1 MSASFSCVPPLNL
14 CSSVNYT
21 NPEVPSQIAIASS
34 TVSCL
39 GSIAIIISYIAV
51 KEFRTNAQTI
61 IMLLAIADLFTSF
74 GYIVGSV
81 NFLTHWDKN
90 VTSTA
95 DCHTF
100 NVMCQ
105 AQSYLTTWSSIC
117 SQAWTCLLAAY
128 LLLVTLRP
136 TKLGVRALVLS
147 NVLVWGLP
155 LVPVSVLVGKQHLG
169 YSTMS
174 AAGWCF
180 IGDHTANESMGLV
193 TFLTLVGG
201 KFTEIFTYIFVI
213 VAYVITLYH
222 MCKVRGC
229 NQTCVEMRLLIIP
242 AVYLALR
249 IWGTTHFFYT
259 LGLFHQCIDADSITA
274 VKILRI
280 FQAIGD
286 PGQGWAN
293 AILYILLSSV
303 YRRKLIYT
311 PLIALASYLVAI
323 ATRTLQGC
331 VKFSL
336 NINSGGRIV
345 TEQTPLLEP

>member
-1 MSASFSCVPPLNL
+1 
-14 CSSVNYT
+14 
-21 NPEVPSQIAIASS
+21 
-34 TVSCL
+34 
-39 GSIAIIISYIAV
+39 
-51 KEFRTNAQTI
+51 
-61 IMLLAIADLFTSF
+61 MLLAIADFLTSF

-81 NFLTHWDKN
+81 NFLIHWD
-90 VTSTA
+90 STA
-95 DCHTF
+95 EADCYTF
-100 NVMCQ
+100 NFMCQ

-136 TKLGVRALVLS
+136 TKLGVRAYVLS

-155 LVPVSVLVGKQHLG
+155 LVPVSVLLGKQRLG

-180 IGDHTANESMGLV
+180 IQDHIADENKGMV
-193 TFLTLVGG
+193 IFLTLVGG
-201 KFTEIFTYIFVI
+201 KLTEIFTYVFVI
-213 VAYVITLYH
+213 AAYVITLYR

-259 LGLFHQCIDADSITA
+259 LGLFHQCIDADSITV

-293 AILYILLSSV
+293 AMLYILLSSV

-311 PLIALASYLVAI
+311 PLIALASYLVTI
-323 ATRTLQGC
+323 ASRTLQEC
-331 VKFSL
+331 VKFS
-336 NINSGGRIV
+336 NINSGGRIGS
-345 TEQTPLLEP
+345 EQTPMLEP

>member
-222 MCKVRGC
+222 MCK
-229 NQTCVEMRLLIIP
+229 
-242 AVYLALR
+242 
-249 IWGTTHFFYT
+249 
-259 LGLFHQCIDADSITA
+259 CIDADSITA